1 MYMYVYM
8 YIYTLNVI
16 HIKYVYVYVYIYVYM
31 YINISRYVYWC
42 VYIYMY
48 TYIFSPTGLLSSS
61 HGDLRSMLDA
71 PSGLA
76 AMQLSHWTPSC
87 RSDCHQLMGSS
98 GE

>member
-1 MYMYVYM
+1 MLYICIRMYMYV
-8 YIYTLNVI
+8 
-16 HIKYVYVYVYIYVYM
+16 
-31 YINISRYVYWC
+31 
-42 VYIYMY
+42 YMY

-87 RSDCHQLMGSS
+87 SDCHQRMGSRTGNN
-98 GE
+98 GESWGT